1 MNRNLMFLLAAPISV
16 ALTVS
21 LIGAGSGLHLGFPRL
36 FAAASFIFTLLVSLV
51 TLALDGVLTRASP
64 FVLRSPLTA
73 IVGAMAASGL
83 GAVLSEGRLP
93 PSMLVSCA
101 IAGAFCMGV
110 CSLLSNDT
118 AALTARRR
126 NSPEHSLPAATFHDQ
141 FNTCF
146 TLPHLHFTA
155 SFWVAPCSDGSCRQ

>member
-1 MNRNLMFLLAAPISV
+1 MTSMNRNLMFLLASPISV
-16 ALTVS
+16 ASTVS

-73 IVGAMAASGL
+73 IVGAMAAGGL

-110 CSLLSNDT
+110 CSLLSNDY
-118 AALTARRR
+118 
-126 NSPEHSLPAATFHDQ
+126 
-141 FNTCF
+141 
-146 TLPHLHFTA
+146 
-155 SFWVAPCSDGSCRQ
+155 GSTHRKTTEQP

>member
-1 MNRNLMFLLAAPISV
+1 MTSMNRNLVFLLAAPMSV
-16 ALTVS
+16 AFTVS
-21 LIGAGSGLHLGFPRL
+21 LISAGSGLHLGFPGL

-51 TLALDGVLTRASP
+51 TLAFDGVLTRASP

-73 IVGAMAASGL
+73 IVGAMAAGGL

-110 CSLLSNDT
+110 CSLISKPDRGRERRLIP
-118 AALTARRR
+118 ARVRRR
-126 NSPEHSLPAATFHDQ
+126 SPPG
-141 FNTCF
+141 
-146 TLPHLHFTA
+146 
-155 SFWVAPCSDGSCRQ
+155 W